1 MPSKSKK
8 GKLQPFRYPSGVLED
23 HSDYLYIGIRSY
35 KPSKGS
41 SSESFRIQSL
51 AQGTSLQQSKSVAN
65 IILPIPTSIS
75 ASNGVT
81 WSGASFNAAEKVLTD
96 TTSAFMKAPNAEAA
110 LQSATDTF
118 TSGMR
123 GIGLGEEVINGITA
137 KFSQQII
144 QQLGSS
150 VSFGQILARQTGQVL
165 NPNLELLF
173 QGPGLRSFTFNY
185 QLSPRDENEAQ
196 TVKNILRVLKQS
208 MSPRRGNSTAFLCSP
223 HLFHLSFK
231 KGNGDHPYLNRFK
244 TMACTNVGVVYTGTG
259 TYATYEDGS
268 PVVYNLSLTFQELSP
283 IYNEDYVSEEGLIG
297 AGY

>member
-8 GKLQPFRYPSGVLED
+8 GKLQPFRYPAGVLDD

-35 KPSKGS
+35 KPSKNS
-41 SSESFRIQSL
+41 TSEAFRLQSL

-81 WSGASFNAAEKVLTD
+81 WNGGQINAVEKIITQAAPSAMDGDLDKAKNQIISGLN
-96 TTSAFMKAPNAEAA
+96 N
-110 LQSATDTF
+110 
-118 TSGMR
+118 
-123 GIGLGEEVINGITA
+123 IGLGDDVVKGFQSFFTSKIL
-137 KFSQQII
+137 
-144 QQLGSS
+144 QQLGSG
-150 VSFGQILARQTGQVL
+150 VGFGQVLARTTGQVL

-173 QGPGLRSFTFNY
+173 SGPSLRDFDFNY

-196 TVKNILRVLKQS
+196 TVKNIIRVLKQS
-208 MSPRRGNSTAFLCSP
+208 MSPRRGTSTAFLCAP

-244 TMACTNVGVVYTGTG
+244 TMALVNIGVDYTGTG

-268 PVVYNLSLTFQELSP
+268 PVVYNLSMEFQELSP
-283 IYNEDYVSEEGLIG
+283 VYNEDYAGEEGLIG

>member
-8 GKLQPFRYPSGVLED
+8 GKLQPFRYPTGVLED

-35 KPSKGS
+35 KPSKNS
-41 SSESFRIQSL
+41 ANEAFRLKSL

-81 WSGASFNAAEKVLTD
+81 WNGGQMNVLEKAGVEAGMTAMDGRYRESLQGLIDEVNKIGTGDSTIKGAQSFFA
-96 TTSAFMKAPNAEAA
+96 SKA
-110 LQSATDTF
+110 
-118 TSGMR
+118 
-123 GIGLGEEVINGITA
+123 
-137 KFSQQII
+137 I
-144 QQLGSS
+144 QALGSQ
-150 VSFGQILARQTGQVL
+150 VSFAQVLSRTTGQVL

-173 QGPGLRSFTFNY
+173 SGPGLREFTFRY
-185 QLSPRDENEAQ
+185 QLSPRDPDEAR

-208 MSPRRGNSTAFLCSP
+208 MSPRRGSSTAFLCAP

-244 TMACTNVGVVYTGTG
+244 TMALVNIGVDYTGTG

-268 PVVYNLSLTFQELSP
+268 PVVYNLEMTFQELSP
-283 IYNEDYVSEEGLIG
+283 IYNEDYADEEGLIG

>member
-8 GKLQPFRYPSGVLED
+8 GKLQPFRYPSGVLDD

-35 KPSKGS
+35 KPSKNS
-41 SSESFRIQSL
+41 TSEEFRLQSL

-65 IILPIPTSIS
+65 IILPIPTSIT

-81 WSGASFNAAEKVLTD
+81 WNGGTMNVAEKMLSEASMTLMD
-96 TTSAFMKAPNAEAA
+96 GDAKKAKEDLVNG
-110 LQSATDTF
+110 LKD
-118 TSGMR
+118 
-123 GIGLGEEVINGITA
+123 IGLGDDVIKGFQSFFASKII
-137 KFSQQII
+137 SQF
-144 QQLGSS
+144 GSG
-150 VSFGQILARQTGQVL
+150 VSFGQMLSRTTGQVL

-173 QGPGLRSFTFNY
+173 SGPGLRDFTFDY
-185 QLSPRDENEAQ
+185 QLSPRDKNEAQ
-196 TVKNILRVLKQS
+196 TVKNIIRVLKQS
-208 MSPRRGNSTAFLCSP
+208 MSPRRGNSTAFLCAP

-244 TMACTNVGVVYTGTG
+244 TMALVNIGVNYTGTG

-268 PVVYNLSLTFQELSP
+268 PVVYNLSLAFQELHP
-283 IYNEDYVSEEGLIG
+283 IYNEDYASEEGLIG

>member
-8 GKLQPFRYPSGVLED
+8 GKLQPFRYPAGVLED

-35 KPSKGS
+35 KPSKNSGS
-41 SSESFRIQSL
+41 EQFRLKSL

-65 IILPIPTSIS
+65 VILPIPTSI
-75 ASNGVT
+75 AGRNGVT
-81 WSGASFNAAEKVLTD
+81 WNGGRINAIENIIAQAAPTAMNGD
-96 TTSAFMKAPNAEAA
+96 FSAAGEQIMNDLGK
-110 LQSATDTF
+110 
-118 TSGMR
+118 
-123 GIGLGEEVINGITA
+123 IGLGEDTIKGFQSFFTTKIL
-137 KFSQQII
+137 
-144 QQLGSS
+144 QQLGSG
-150 VSFGQILARQTGQVL
+150 VGFGQVLARATGQVL

-173 QGPGLRSFTFNY
+173 SGPGLRDFTFNY

-223 HLFHLSFK
+223 HIFHLSFK

-244 TMACTNVGVVYTGTG
+244 PMALTNIGVDYTGTG

-268 PVVYNLSLTFQELSP
+268 PVVYNLSMSFQELSP
-283 IYNEDYVSEEGLIG
+283 VYNEDYASEEGLIG

>member
-1 MPSKSKK
+1 MPSKSNK
-8 GKLQPFRYPSGVLED
+8 GKLQPFRYPAGILED

-35 KPSKGS
+35 KPSKNS
-41 SSESFRIQSL
+41 TSEAFRLQSL

-65 IILPIPTSIS
+65 IILPIPTSIT

-81 WSGASFNAAEKVLTD
+81 WNGGSMNVLEKLGVEAGMMAMDGKVQEAFQKLIDEANKIGTGDSTIKGAQSFFA
-96 TTSAFMKAPNAEAA
+96 SKAIQA
-110 LQSATDTF
+110 LGSQVS
-118 TSGMR
+118 
-123 GIGLGEEVINGITA
+123 
-137 KFSQQII
+137 FSQV
-144 QQLGSS
+144 LS
-150 VSFGQILARQTGQVL
+150 RTTGQVL

-173 QGPGLRSFTFNY
+173 SGPGLRSFSFNY

-208 MSPRRGNSTAFLCSP
+208 MSPRRGTSTAFLCAP

-244 TMACTNVGVVYTGTG
+244 TMALVNIGVNYTGTG

-268 PVVYNLSLTFQELSP
+268 PVVYNLSMEFQELSP
-283 IYNEDYVSEEGLIG
+283 VYNEDYAGEQGLIG

>member
-1 MPSKSKK
+1 MPSKSNK
-8 GKLQPFRYPSGVLED
+8 GKLQPFRYPAGVLED

-35 KPSKGS
+35 KPSKNS
-41 SSESFRIQSL
+41 TSEAFRLQSL

-65 IILPIPTSIS
+65 IILPIPTTIT

-81 WSGASFNAAEKVLTD
+81 WNGGQINAAEQILSKAAMTLMDGGKDALENAQKVVTEGL
-96 TTSAFMKAPNAEAA
+96 
-110 LQSATDTF
+110 
-118 TSGMR
+118 G
-123 GIGLGEEVINGITA
+123 GIGLGDGVIKGFQSLFAT
-137 KFSQQII
+137 KII
-144 QQLGSS
+144 QQFGSG
-150 VSFGQILARQTGQVL
+150 VSFGQMLSRTTGQVL

-173 QGPGLRSFTFNY
+173 SGPGLRSFSFNY

-208 MSPRRGNSTAFLCSP
+208 MSPRRGSSTAFLCAP

-244 TMACTNVGVVYTGTG
+244 TMALVNIGVDYTGTG

-268 PVVYNLSLTFQELSP
+268 PVVYNLSMEFQELSP
-283 IYNEDYVSEEGLIG
+283 IYNEDYAGEEGLIG

>member
-8 GKLQPFRYPSGVLED
+8 GKLQPFRYPAGVLED

-35 KPSKGS
+35 KPSKNS
-41 SSESFRIQSL
+41 TSEAFRLQSL

-65 IILPIPTSIS
+65 IILPIPTSIT

-81 WSGASFNAAEKVLTD
+81 WNGGEINAVEDIIAR
-96 TTSAFMKAPNAEAA
+96 AAPTAMDGKFDAA
-110 LQSATDTF
+110 GKQIIDDL
-118 TSGMR
+118 GK
-123 GIGLGEEVINGITA
+123 IGLGDDVIKGFQSFFTTKIL
-137 KFSQQII
+137 
-144 QQLGSS
+144 QQLGSG
-150 VSFGQILARQTGQVL
+150 VGFGQVLARTTGQVL

-173 QGPGLRSFTFNY
+173 SGPGLRDFTFIY

-196 TVKNILRVLKQS
+196 TVKNIIRVLKQS
-208 MSPRRGNSTAFLCSP
+208 MSPRRGSSTAFLCAP

-244 TMACTNVGVVYTGTG
+244 TMALLSIDVDYTGTG

-268 PVVYNLSLTFQELSP
+268 PVVYNLSMEFQELSP
-283 IYNEDYVSEEGLIG
+283 VYNEDYASEEGLIG

>member
-8 GKLQPFRYPSGVLED
+8 GKLQPFRYPSGVLDD

-35 KPSKGS
+35 KPSKNS
-41 SSESFRIQSL
+41 TSEEFRLQSL

-65 IILPIPTSIS
+65 IILPIPTSIT

-81 WSGASFNAAEKVLTD
+81 WNGGQMNVAEKMLSEASMTLMD
-96 TTSAFMKAPNAEAA
+96 GDAKKAKEDLVNG
-110 LQSATDTF
+110 LKD
-118 TSGMR
+118 
-123 GIGLGEEVINGITA
+123 IGLGDDVIKGFQSFFTTKIL
-137 KFSQQII
+137 
-144 QQLGSS
+144 QQLGSG
-150 VSFGQILARQTGQVL
+150 VGFGQVLARTTGQVL

-173 QGPGLRSFTFNY
+173 SGPGLRDFTFDY
-185 QLSPRDENEAQ
+185 QLSPRDKNEAQ
-196 TVKNILRVLKQS
+196 TVKNIIRVLKQS
-208 MSPRRGNSTAFLCSP
+208 MSPRRGNSTAFLCAP

-244 TMACTNVGVVYTGTG
+244 TMALVNIGVNYTGTG

-268 PVVYNLSLTFQELSP
+268 PVVYNLSLAFQELHP
-283 IYNEDYVSEEGLIG
+283 IYNEDYASEEGLIG